1 VQDKQLYQQSLGL
14 TEPWFVEQVELD
26 VEQQR
31 VDVWVNHR
39 THATWSC
46 PQCGH
51 KAALYDH
58 VQERTWRHLDTC
70 QFQTVLHARIPRAN
84 CSQHGVLRVSV
95 PWAQGRSR
103 LTMLFEHWIIDVL
116 QQCRTVTGACNLL
129 NLNWEQAWGVMQRA
143 VERGQA
149 RKQPQAIAHLGVDE
163 KAFRKGHSYMTV
175 VCDLDRS
182 AVEYVAEDRT
192 SESLAEYYR
201 SLSPQHLNAIEAVAM
216 DMWNPYVRATLDCV
230 PLAAD
235 KIVYD
240 RFHIMNHMN
249 DAVNKVRVQEH
260 RVLTSQGDD
269 ALKGT
274 KYWWLYTYD
283 HVPDK
288 YLRAFESVR
297 DQNLR
302 TSRAWAIKETLRN
315 LWEYRSVAWARKF
328 FKHWFGWAR
337 RSRLS
342 PVKDIAAML
351 KRRLANIL
359 TYCDHQITNAVA
371 EGLNSKIMAIKRLA
385 GGYRNKENFKTA
397 IYFFCGQLDLYPR

>member
-1 VQDKQLYQQSLGL
+1 MQDKQLYQQSLGL

-39 THATWSC
+39 THSTWSC

-58 VQERTWRHLDTC
+58 VQKQTWRHLDTC
-70 QFQTVLHARIPRAN
+70 QFQTVLHARLPRAN
-84 CSQHGVLRVSV
+84 CSEHGVLRVSV

-116 QQCRTVTGACNLL
+116 QQCRTVTGACNFL

-149 RKQPQAIAHLGVDE
+149 RKQPQVIAHLGVDE

-274 KYWWLYTYD
+274 KYWWLYTYTMC
-283 HVPDK
+283 
-288 YLRAFESVR
+288 
-297 DQNLR
+297 R
-302 TSRAWAIKETLRN
+302 TSISVHLSLFAIRTFAPAGPGRSKRRCETFGSIA
-315 LWEYRSVAWARKF
+315 RSPGLASSSSTGSA
-328 FKHWFGWAR
+328 GLDAPGYR
-337 RSRLS
+337 RSRTS
-342 PVKDIAAML
+342 PPCSSV
-351 KRRLANIL
+351 
-359 TYCDHQITNAVA
+359 VW
-371 EGLNSKIMAIKRLA
+371 
-385 GGYRNKENFKTA
+385 
-397 IYFFCGQLDLYPR
+397 